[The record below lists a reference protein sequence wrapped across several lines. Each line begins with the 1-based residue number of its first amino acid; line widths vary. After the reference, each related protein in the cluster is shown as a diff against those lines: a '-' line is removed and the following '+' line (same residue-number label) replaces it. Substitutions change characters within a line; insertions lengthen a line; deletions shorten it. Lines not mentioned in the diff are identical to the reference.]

1 MNSIT
6 QAVNNMTFREKRKD
20 LVEGRISYQGERKSF
35 YGHSKAECKNK
46 ARQYLETKNRGEYFP
61 AKTTLNEYMETW
73 LENYK
78 RTTVEPS
85 TYARMVSV
93 YENQI
98 KDGLG
103 KKKITEITT
112 DDIQILL
119 NHHAL
124 GTGGEKPLAKSGLK
138 KLKHLLNPCLE
149 HAVRAGVIKQN
160 PCIGVV
166 IPTESNLLIQT
177 KEQFALSDEEIE
189 KFKEAAL
196 VRNKAGQIKYRDA
209 ICLVLAIALGVR
221 TGELIVA
228 KWEDVNWTENYIH
241 IHSTLQTGLR
251 GEKKTRIK
259 DGTKTS
265 AERMIPLNDNIRAY
279 FKMLQEFDSYYG
291 IKSEYIACTR
301 KGTLHNP
308 RNLARSLEN
317 LVSRAELPENITLH
331 TLRHTFGSALI
342 RKGIGIEVVSDLLG
356 HANIMITYN
365 KYIHVIREQKA
376 KAMTLTTI
384 I

>member
-124 GTGGEKPLAKSGLK
+124 GTGGG
-138 KLKHLLNPCLE
+138 
-149 HAVRAGVIKQN
+149 
-160 PCIGVV
+160 
-166 IPTESNLLIQT
+166 NLWQ
-177 KEQFALSDEEIE
+177 S
-189 KFKEAAL
+189 
-196 VRNKAGQIKYRDA
+196 
-209 ICLVLAIALGVR
+209 
-221 TGELIVA
+221 
-228 KWEDVNWTENYIH
+228 
-241 IHSTLQTGLR
+241 R
-251 GEKKTRIK
+251 G
-259 DGTKTS
+259 
-265 AERMIPLNDNIRAY
+265 
-279 FKMLQEFDSYYG
+279 
-291 IKSEYIACTR
+291 
-301 KGTLHNP
+301 
-308 RNLARSLEN
+308 
-317 LVSRAELPENITLH
+317 
-331 TLRHTFGSALI
+331 
-342 RKGIGIEVVSDLLG
+342 
-356 HANIMITYN
+356 
-365 KYIHVIREQKA
+365 
-376 KAMTLTTI
+376 
-384 I
+384 